1 MKIMIDIPCADG
13 VCASAKVCSFNYYE
27 SYSKRLEIEIEVF
40 QRKIYDPISYEITRV
55 SLI

>member
-1 MKIMIDIPCADG
+1 MIDIPCADG